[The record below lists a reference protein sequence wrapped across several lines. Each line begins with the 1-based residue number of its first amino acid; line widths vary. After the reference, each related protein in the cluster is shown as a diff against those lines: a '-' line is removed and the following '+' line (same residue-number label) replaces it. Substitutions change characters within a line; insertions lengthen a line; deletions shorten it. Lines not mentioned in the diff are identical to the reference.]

1 MTVKMN
7 MEENASNNKQYEELN
22 EGDKVFICKKRKNFQ
37 KQNISKCSQ
46 NSFTV
51 DKIEKDP
58 VVGKL
63 YYVSSYDNHFYDLKY
78 KNIHEYTYLYFH

>member
-1 MTVKMN
+1 MN
-7 MEENASNNKQYEELN
+7 MEKQANKKQYEEIN
-22 EGDKVFICKKRKNFQ
+22 EGDKVFIFKKRKNFQ
-37 KQNISKCSQ
+37 KQNISKWSQ

-63 YYVSSYDNHFYDLKY
+63 YYVSSCHKPFLRSEIRK
-78 KNIHEYTYLYFH
+78 HL